1 MQVSDEEV
9 KVMLQEV
16 SHKIRK
22 ERLRRGLSMARLAEI
37 ANLSVSHISKVEAE
51 QCEIGLRALL
61 KIATAL
67 GMEVTELLPDEMKTI
82 PKMPTN
88 GEKFEAIKQGA
99 NQQTIEFVLKMSEH
113 MATALNENVSYK
125 KQKS

>member
-82 PKMPTN
+82 PNMPTN
-88 GEKFEAIKQGA
+88 GEKFEAIMQGA

>member
-16 SHKIRK
+16 SRKIRK

-61 KIATAL
+61 KIATEL
-67 GMEVTELLPDEMKTI
+67 GMEVTELLPDELTAI
-82 PKMPTN
+82 PKMQTN
-88 GEKFEAIKQGA
+88 GEKFEAIMQGA

>member
-1 MQVSDEEV
+1 
-9 KVMLQEV
+9 MLQEV
-16 SHKIRK
+16 SRKIRK

-67 GMEVTELLPDEMKTI
+67 GMEVTELLPDELTAI
-82 PKMPTN
+82 PKMQTN
-88 GEKFEAIKQGA
+88 GEKFEAIMQGA

>member
-88 GEKFEAIKQGA
+88 GEKFEAIMQGA

-113 MATALNENVSYK
+113 MATALNENVS
-125 KQKS
+125 

>member
-88 GEKFEAIKQGA
+88 GEKFEAIMQGA

-113 MATALNENVSYK
+113 MATTLNENVSYK

>member
-16 SHKIRK
+16 SRKIRK

-67 GMEVTELLPDEMKTI
+67 GMEVTELLPDELTAI
-82 PKMPTN
+82 PKMQTN
-88 GEKFEAIKQGA
+88 GEKFEAIMQGA

-113 MATALNENVSYK
+113 MATALNENISYK

>member
-1 MQVSDEEV
+1 MQVSDKEV

-88 GEKFEAIKQGA
+88 GEKFEAIMQGA

>member
-16 SHKIRK
+16 SRKIRK

-88 GEKFEAIKQGA
+88 GEKFEAIMQGA
-99 NQQTIEFVLKMSEH
+99 NQQKIEFVLKMSEH

>member
-61 KIATAL
+61 KIATAV

-88 GEKFEAIKQGA
+88 GEKFEAIMQGA

>member
-88 GEKFEAIKQGA
+88 GEKFEAIMQGA

-113 MATALNENVSYK
+113 MATALNENVYYK

>member
-9 KVMLQEV
+9 KIMLQEV
-16 SHKIRK
+16 SRKIRK

-88 GEKFEAIKQGA
+88 GEKFEAIMQGA

>member
-88 GEKFEAIKQGA
+88 GEKFEAIMQGE

>member
-67 GMEVTELLPDEMKTI
+67 WMEVTELLPDEMKTI

-88 GEKFEAIKQGA
+88 GEKFEAIMQGA

>member
-16 SHKIRK
+16 SRKIRK

-67 GMEVTELLPDEMKTI
+67 GMEVTELLPDELTAI
-82 PKMPTN
+82 PKMQTN
-88 GEKFEAIKQGA
+88 GEKFEAIMQGA

>member
-9 KVMLQEV
+9 KEMLQEV
-16 SHKIRK
+16 SRRIRK

-67 GMEVTELLPDEMKTI
+67 RMEVTELLPDEMKTI

-88 GEKFEAIKQGA
+88 GEKFEAIMQGA

>member
-88 GEKFEAIKQGA
+88 GEKFEAIMQGA
-99 NQQTIEFVLKMSEH
+99 NQQTIEFVIKMSEH

>member
-16 SHKIRK
+16 SRKIRK

-61 KIATAL
+61 KMATAL

-88 GEKFEAIKQGA
+88 GEKFEAIMQGA

>member
-16 SHKIRK
+16 SRKIRK

-37 ANLSVSHISKVEAE
+37 ANLSVSHISKVDAE
-51 QCEIGLRALL
+51 QCEIGLRAVL

-67 GMEVTELLPDEMKTI
+67 GMEVTELLPDEMKII

-88 GEKFEAIKQGA
+88 GEKFEAIMQGA

>member
-9 KVMLQEV
+9 KVMVQEV

-88 GEKFEAIKQGA
+88 GEKFEAIMQGA

>member
-88 GEKFEAIKQGA
+88 GEKFEAVMQGA

-113 MATALNENVSYK
+113 MATALNENISYK

>member
-9 KVMLQEV
+9 KEMLQEV
-16 SHKIRK
+16 SRRIRK

-88 GEKFEAIKQGA
+88 GEKFEAIMQGA

>member
-9 KVMLQEV
+9 KAMLQEV

-88 GEKFEAIKQGA
+88 GEKFEAIMQGA

>member
-37 ANLSVSHISKVEAE
+37 AYLSVSHISKVEAE

-88 GEKFEAIKQGA
+88 GEKFEAIMQGA

>member
-9 KVMLQEV
+9 KVMLQDV

-88 GEKFEAIKQGA
+88 GEKFEAIMQGA

-113 MATALNENVSYK
+113 MATALNENISYK

>member
-88 GEKFEAIKQGA
+88 GEKFEAIMQGA

>member
-1 MQVSDEEV
+1 M
-9 KVMLQEV
+9 
-16 SHKIRK
+16 
-22 ERLRRGLSMARLAEI
+22 
-37 ANLSVSHISKVEAE
+37 
-51 QCEIGLRALL
+51 
-61 KIATAL
+61 
-67 GMEVTELLPDEMKTI
+67 LPDEMKAI

-88 GEKFEAIKQGA
+88 GEKFEAIMQGA

>member
-88 GEKFEAIKQGA
+88 GEKFEAIMQGA

-113 MATALNENVSYK
+113 MATALNENISYK

>member
-9 KVMLQEV
+9 KIMLQEV
-16 SHKIRK
+16 SRKIRK

-67 GMEVTELLPDEMKTI
+67 GMEVTELLPEQNKTI

-88 GEKFEAIKQGA
+88 GEKFEAIMQGA

>member
-9 KVMLQEV
+9 KVLLQEV
-16 SHKIRK
+16 SRKIRK

-67 GMEVTELLPDEMKTI
+67 GMEVTELLPDELTAI
-82 PKMPTN
+82 PKMQTH
-88 GEKFEAIKQGA
+88 GEKFEAIMQGA

>member
-16 SHKIRK
+16 SRKIRK

-88 GEKFEAIKQGA
+88 GEKFEAIMQGA

>member
-16 SHKIRK
+16 SRKIRK

-37 ANLSVSHISKVEAE
+37 VNLSVSHISKVEAE

-88 GEKFEAIKQGA
+88 GEKFEAIMQGA

>member
-16 SHKIRK
+16 SHKIRM

-88 GEKFEAIKQGA
+88 GEKFEAIMQGA

>member
-22 ERLRRGLSMARLAEI
+22 ERLRRGISMARLAEI

-88 GEKFEAIKQGA
+88 GEKFEAIMQGA

>member
-16 SHKIRK
+16 SHRIRK

-88 GEKFEAIKQGA
+88 GEKFEAIMQGA